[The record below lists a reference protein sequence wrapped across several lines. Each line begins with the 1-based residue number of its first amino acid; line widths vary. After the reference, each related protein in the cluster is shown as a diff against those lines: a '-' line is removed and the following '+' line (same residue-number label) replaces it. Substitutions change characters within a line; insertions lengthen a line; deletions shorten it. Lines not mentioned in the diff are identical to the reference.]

1 MRTRRVKDVAPL
13 LEPGAAGWDAA
24 GFEPV
29 KMMPAPLAMQP
40 TEYIRV
46 KWEGREYGHDPRLHV
61 ASVHDGKRWA
71 LCARWTGVSPSG
83 IDFPDAIAVALP
95 VRNDPP
101 LIVMGME
108 NAPIQYLRWQS
119 NKPAPRS
126 VIATGIGR
134 SETGPVMEATGA
146 KSRTDGEHW
155 DVVITRPLGGEGDV
169 APLLAGQATK
179 IGFAVWRGANDERG
193 GIKAFSIDWIEL
205 ALDA

>member
-1 MRTRRVKDVAPL
+1 MRTRRVNDVASL
-13 LEPGAAGWDAA
+13 LEPGAKGWDAV
-24 GFEPV
+24 GFESV
-29 KMMPAPLAMQP
+29 QMMPAPLGMQP

-46 KWEGREYGHDPRLHV
+46 KWEGREYGLDPNLKV
-61 ASVHDGKRWA
+61 AAVHDGKRWA

-101 LIVMGME
+101 LILMGVE
-108 NAPIQYLRWQS
+108 DAPIQYLRWQS
-119 NKPAPRS
+119 NKPGLRS
-126 VIATGIGR
+126 IVASGIGR
-134 SETGPVMEATGA
+134 SETGPKMQEASA
-146 KSRTDGEHW
+146 KSLTDGEHW
-155 DVVITRPLGGEGDV
+155 DVVLARPLGGEGDV
-169 APLLAGQATK
+169 APLHAGQKTK